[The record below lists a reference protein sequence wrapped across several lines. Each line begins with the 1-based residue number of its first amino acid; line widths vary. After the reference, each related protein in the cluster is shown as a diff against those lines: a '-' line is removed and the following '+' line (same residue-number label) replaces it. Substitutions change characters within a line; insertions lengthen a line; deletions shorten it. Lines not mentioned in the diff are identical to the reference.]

1 MSERKR
7 VKAVMSIFR
16 HARLH
21 KLEKFVLFDASTSDY
36 TQEDFLSD
44 ATSTE
49 NAGRGRRTKE
59 NLSDVEV

>member
-1 MSERKR
+1 MDDGLSQVLKKSGE
-7 VKAVMSIFR
+7 
-16 HARLH
+16 ARLH